1 MRIKPVCRKCGN
13 AHWAFVACGDPEVLA
28 DAEQAARQAA
38 GPVVVRKPDPA
49 EWRSVKLRY
58 YNQIAPGVF
67 VLNERGRKRAR

>member
-1 MRIKPVCRKCGN
+1 MRVKPVCRNCGR
-13 AHWAFVACGDPEVLA
+13 AHWSFFACDDPKVVAE
-28 DAEQAARQAA
+28 AEEAARQAA

-49 EWRSVKLRY
+49 EWRPVKLRH